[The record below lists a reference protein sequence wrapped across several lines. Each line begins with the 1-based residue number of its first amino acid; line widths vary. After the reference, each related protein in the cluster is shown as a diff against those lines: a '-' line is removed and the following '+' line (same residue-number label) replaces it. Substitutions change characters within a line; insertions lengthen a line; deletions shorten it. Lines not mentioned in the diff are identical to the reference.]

1 MPENTTPEGENTP
14 QIPSFGMEA
23 DDPNAQAQPEGEHV
37 EGAETSEST
46 GRRPRRARRGRGS
59 TMVLRALGLP
69 GGESQ
74 DDETSEGA
82 GTSEGADADESAEVA
97 DAVEGNDVAE
107 SGAEGKPKKSGRR
120 QRPKK
125 PTERLDSV
133 LQDSVPGPAIS
144 RIAQC
149 EAFEIEDGLFAAL
162 LLDVDDIGGL
172 NKKSANNADKGTI
185 IHAMSNDKISIVAT
199 RELLDKDQLIV
210 IPDTDTLKMIEEFS
224 LLSTAPYTWVIVD
237 TNSKSELVYETA
249 GAATYQLACQVALEE
264 KSIGDVVHRDTT
276 HTAAQIAEATQA
288 GSAPAASATSPSA
301 AVPAP
306 ATAPSTPAPAPAEGT
321 TPAQGAAAAQGAGV
335 DGAAPAEP
343 AVPIDDF
350 GDDDGEDDDDAQYDE
365 NGEYI
370 DPEDDDPEGRYDDDA
385 VSVEQVDEV
394 ITRRFH
400 DERLGIE
407 ITTQEFEEHVAS
419 YKEFTPFIPLDT
431 RGSSWLQDVVAAYTD
446 AANAEIQA
454 LHDKN
459 IEKARQTYIELVSN
473 GVVEIDRRTSI
484 NDPKT
489 MYGKLKSL
497 LDAEVDGERSRVER
511 LTGEELVRLREEYTR
526 ARETA
531 ANAAAEAARARYDD
545 ENQARLDRETK
556 EVPERMAN
564 FIADMR
570 QNRLDDITRDRREA
584 AKAHIDAMITQ
595 SIQAM
600 RPMFDAYRESEVELS
615 REWTNKIATIV
626 DQHLKDDI
634 ARTQTLQDDL
644 DRTNKI
650 EVITQAHRAELE
662 EKSAQY
668 EQHTRELTQR
678 LTQEQA
684 QAEAALAGLRESL
697 QSRIDEAEG
706 NARAGRERV
715 EALESQLATLQEKA
729 DERRESEVRA
739 VNQARA
745 ADIEEW
751 NKRWG
756 TAVMVRRM
764 LYLVMVVLVV
774 LAGIAMY
781 ILGARNAQN
790 GMIDISTWAQV
801 WGDLRL

>member
-1 MPENTTPEGENTP
+1 MPENTTPEGENAP

-23 DDPNAQAQPEGEHV
+23 DDPSVQVQPEGEHV
-37 EGAETSEST
+37 EGDETSEST
-46 GRRPRRARRGRGS
+46 GRRSRRARRGRGS

-74 DDETSEGA
+74 DDETPES
-82 GTSEGADADESAEVA
+82 ADADESVGTEG
-97 DAVEGNDVAE
+97 AVEGDDVADN
-107 SGAEGKPKKSGRR
+107 GADGKPKKSGRR

-149 EAFEIEDGLFAAL
+149 DAFEIEDGLFAAL

-288 GSAPAASATSPSA
+288 GSAPAASAMPSSA
-301 AVPAP
+301 A
-306 ATAPSTPAPAPAEGT
+306 TSTPAPAPAERT
-321 TPAQGAAAAQGAGV
+321 MPAQGAAGGQGETNGNV
-335 DGAAPAEP
+335 AAPAEP
-343 AVPIDDF
+343 VVPIDDF
-350 GDDDGEDDDDAQYDE
+350 GDDDGEGDDDAQYDE

-531 ANAAAEAARARYDD
+531 ANAAAESARARYDD

-634 ARTQTLQDDL
+634 ARTQTLQADL

-650 EVITQAHRAELE
+650 EAITQAHRAELD

-697 QSRIDEAEG
+697 QARIDEAEG